1 MLLKVCYNIFE
12 VRKLSNEIVKYG
24 NRLNTIPLGK
34 LNANELNLFIS
45 LVQQSYQKGTR
56 TLVYDFDKLKVLSK
70 YDRSNERFVKDIMR
84 TNSKLLSINAYIDDG
99 VTIKQFACFNTFEI
113 NRGKQTLKVAVNPD
127 FQGLFNDLSHWTR
140 FQLAQF
146 NDLHSAYAKNMF
158 RLIKQYRTVGRLK
171 LTKEELFKQL
181 DLPKTYQKKTSNIQT
196 RVLNPIKEELTP
208 VIRGLAIK
216 TIRGAGRGRPVVGY
230 EFTWHPEAK
239 NADDFEK
246 GRYADQRMKLDNIDL
261 NSDLTP
267 KEKARAYDRVLGY
280 KLGTTD
286 PKLWKE
292 VDGSAD
298 KEEVEK
304 QLTEKEKFDQYR
316 ELLKSWLQYFGHLGE
331 KITGKLKAL
340 LNEYGLDNV
349 KAQIKRY
356 GSLDSLN
363 IDLSTLLDMI
373 ENSLKQ
379 EAEDD

>member
-1 MLLKVCYNIFE
+1 M
-12 VRKLSNEIVKYG
+12 RKLSNEIVKYG

-56 TLVYDFDKLKVLSK
+56 TLLYSFDKLKALSK

-113 NRGKQTLKVAVNPD
+113 NRATHTLKVAVNPD

-171 LTKEELFKQL
+171 LTSDELFKQL
-181 DLPKTYQKKTSNIQT
+181 DLPKSYKKDQGNVRK
-196 RVLNPIKEELTP
+196 RVLRPIKEELTP

-216 TIRGAGRGRPVVGY
+216 TIRGAGRGRPVIGY

-239 NADDFEK
+239 NADDLEK
-246 GRYADQRMKLDNIDL
+246 GHYADQRMKLDNIDL
-261 NSDLTP
+261 NPDLTP

-292 VDGSAD
+292 VDGSED

-316 ELLKSWLQYFGHLGE
+316 ELLKSWVQYFNKLDM
-331 KITGKLKAL
+331 KTTGKLKTL
-340 LNEYGLDNV
+340 LDGYGLDDV

-356 GSLDSLN
+356 ASLGSLN
-363 IDLSTLLDMI
+363 IDTPTLLEMI
-373 ENSLKQ
+373 ENSLQQGK
-379 EAEDD
+379 ED

>member
-1 MLLKVCYNIFE
+1 MLSEVCYNIFE

-113 NRGKQTLKVAVNPD
+113 NRAKQTLKVAVNPD

-208 VIRGLAIK
+208 VIRGLAIR

-261 NSDLTP
+261 NPSLTP
-267 KEKARAYDRVLGY
+267 EEKAHAYDRVLGY

-286 PKLWKE
+286 PKQWQEINTEGL
-292 VDGSAD
+292 SAD
-298 KEEVEK
+298 EIKH
-304 QLTEKEKFDQYR
+304 QLTEKEREDEFR
-316 ELLKSWLQYFGHLGE
+316 ELIKNWLQYYGRTSAR
-331 KITGKLKAL
+331 IVNKLRGL
-340 LNEYGLDNV
+340 YDSDGLDKVCN
-349 KAQIKRY
+349 KIKYY
-356 GSLDSLN
+356 GEIANLGVEPLR
-363 IDLSTLLDMI
+363 ILEMI
-373 ENSLKQ
+373 ENSLAQ
-379 EAEDD
+379 GEN